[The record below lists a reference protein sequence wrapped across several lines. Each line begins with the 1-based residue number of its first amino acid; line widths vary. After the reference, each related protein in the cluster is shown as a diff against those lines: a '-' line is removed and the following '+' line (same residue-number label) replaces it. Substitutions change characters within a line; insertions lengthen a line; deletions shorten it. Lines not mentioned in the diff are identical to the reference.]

1 MGGQRA
7 TAFNLRS
14 QKTYKKRKT
23 KRSALKQNRE
33 WSKEENMK
41 PIEQLWQ
48 KSKLYC
54 DVHLFFA
61 IRLSG
66 SFLLQS
72 WRYLKQATAHIMPT
86 SWHTEVQYSSI
97 MERERSKAALFICL
111 KCHSI
116 LLQNLLRINCRLCR
130 SCRLGNDES
139 ISGSDQCGRTP
150 RTLDGGAAPLL
161 LMRATLMDLEN

>member
-1 MGGQRA
+1 MARDPLLLTWEVRNPTQKKKNKKISSKASGGKYE
-7 TAFNLRS
+7 TNWTS
-14 QKTYKKRKT
+14 YG
-23 KRSALKQNRE
+23 
-33 WSKEENMK
+33 
-41 PIEQLWQ
+41 P
-48 KSKLYC
+48 KLTL
-54 DVHLFFA
+54 VLHNKIIWVFS
-61 IRLSG
+61 I
-66 SFLLQS
+66 LLQS
-72 WRYLKQATAHIMPT
+72 WRYNNTLKQATARIMPT
-86 SWHTEVQYSSI
+86 SWHTEVRYSSI
-97 MERERSKAALFICL
+97 MEWERSKAALFICL